1 MKEQIQSMTTQ
12 HKSEIQDFNRK
23 LKDMTSLLEEQKQ
36 ISQRESE
43 QKVNLETLLRESQ
56 GAIEE
61 LKAKITELENSKP
74 NPG

>member
-12 HKSEIQDFNRK
+12 HKSEIQEFNRK
-23 LKDMTSLLEEQKQ
+23 LKDMTFVLEEQKQ

-56 GAIEE
+56 SAIEE

>member
-1 MKEQIQSMTTQ
+1 MTTQ
-12 HKSEIQDFNRK
+12 HKSEIQEFNRK
-23 LKDMTSLLEEQKQ
+23 LKDMTSVLEEQKQ

-43 QKVNLETLLRESQ
+43 QKENLETLLRESQ
-56 GAIEE
+56 SAIEE

>member
-12 HKSEIQDFNRK
+12 HKSEIQEFNRK
-23 LKDMTSLLEEQKQ
+23 LKDMTFVLEEQKQ

-56 GAIEE
+56 SAIED

>member
-12 HKSEIQDFNRK
+12 HKSEIQEFNRK
-23 LKDMTSLLEEQKQ
+23 LKDMTSVLEEQKQ

-56 GAIEE
+56 SAIEE

>member
-12 HKSEIQDFNRK
+12 HKSEIQEFNRK
-23 LKDMTSLLEEQKQ
+23 LKDMTSVLEEQKQ
-36 ISQRESE
+36 FSQRESE

-56 GAIEE
+56 SAIEE

>member
-1 MKEQIQSMTTQ
+1 MNEQIQSMTTQ
-12 HKSEIQDFNRK
+12 HKSEIQEFNRK
-23 LKDMTSLLEEQKQ
+23 LKDMTSVLEEQKQ

-43 QKVNLETLLRESQ
+43 QKENLETLLRESQ
-56 GAIEE
+56 SAIEE